1 MSSTTAAESQSSQ
14 IGKSK
19 DEPDEPVS
27 SPTTISGPTLPRA
40 TGDDFTTRT
49 TPSEPPHLSET
60 ESRLYYYG
68 LHSKARLIARTGST
82 PWEEPTGPEASW
94 RAKELGVTG
103 SHEISKVWDTLAPKV
118 LDILK
123 RGQVDWTS
131 VDLLRIG
138 YDDEYPKPVVVWIGI
153 DPDSQVPYKVNY
165 DTAVQCK
172 QVLIDHDIK
181 DVEVEMRGSRV
192 TFH

>member
-19 DEPDEPVS
+19 DGPVD
-27 SPTTISGPTLPRA
+27 SPGIISGPISADSLA
-40 TGDDFTTRT
+40 TGDDFTTST
-49 TPSEPPHLSET
+49 TPAEPPYLSET

-68 LHSKARLIARTGST
+68 LSKARLIARTGST

-94 RAKELGVTG
+94 RAKEFGVAG
-103 SHEISKVWDTLAPKV
+103 SHEISKVWDALAPKV
-118 LDILK
+118 LEILK
-123 RGQVDWTS
+123 KGQVDWTS
-131 VDLLRIG
+131 VDLVRIG

-172 QVLIDHDIK
+172 QLLIDHDIN
-181 DVEVEMRGSRV
+181 DVEVEMRGSKVR
-192 TFH
+192 FL